1 MINITSMIQEQ
12 QAIRAFRKQKEP
24 LEIMNMIV
32 EMKDWVR
39 R

>member
-1 MINITSMIQEQ
+1 MINIASMIQEQ

-24 LEIMNMIV
+24 LEIMIV